1 MALLILTSNPNT
13 EAKKTC
19 RNHQFFYR
27 RMERRTSD
35 VEDYHQFLTTYA
47 AYLDVEK
54 PTFFDNLQYLFD
66 FQMGYMYWRYFMW
79 NFSGRQNDLQGK
91 LDPINGN
98 WISGFSF
105 IDNWRLG
112 PQDNLPSE
120 LANNKGK
127 NKYYM
132 LPLLFGV
139 LGFAFLYRKTP
150 NDFG

>member
-1 MALLILTSNPNT
+1 MWSSGNAVNYMTYYGTVDFDVKP
-13 EAKKTC
+13 E
-19 RNHQFFYR
+19 YR
-27 RMERRTSD
+27 GEEKLVETINSFIAEWNEGQVD
-35 VEDYHQFLTTYA
+35 VDDYHQFLTTYA
-47 AYLDVEK
+47 TYLDVEK

-120 LANNKGK
+120 LAFGCN
-127 NKYYM
+127 
-132 LPLLFGV
+132 LPGISL
-139 LGFAFLYRKTP
+139 KTALEQI
-150 NDFG
+150 